1 MIFKCKD
8 GCMYYRYMKQ
18 LWKND
23 SEHSSNYSSKEL
35 SLVPC
40 WLGLSKTDEQD
51 CVFMCGCISEIS
63 EVNISL

>member
-8 GCMYYRYMKQ
+8 GSVYYRYTKQ
-18 LWKND
+18 LLKNN
-23 SEHSSNYSSKEL
+23 SERSSNYSSKEL

-51 CVFMCGCISEIS
+51 CVFMCRCISKIS